1 MGQTLSEPIIEKH
14 TSSGEDEE
22 FAFGVSEMQGWRL
35 TMEDAHAAVL
45 DLNNAPPNGSST
57 SSVSASSP
65 KERTRFFAV
74 YDGHGGQLDRCQFSG
89 DTVHFRL
96 RSTSEYQSGN
106 YLAALKRAFL
116 ATDEDLRSNP
126 DFVNDPSGCT
136 AVAALITPDGKLM
149 VANAGDSRSVL
160 SVNGLAEPMSHDHKP
175 VNRGEND
182 RIVAAGGFVEFGRV
196 NGNLAL
202 SRAIGDFEFKQ
213 NKGLSPEA
221 QVVTAD
227 PDILTHQITEED
239 EFLILACDGI
249 WDVYSNQQV
258 VDRVRRLIGER
269 KTLEQVAEQM
279 IDYCLAPDCEWGGVG
294 CDNMTFMVVAILG
307 GKTKEEWYDKICERL
322 QRGEGYQT
330 PGSFP
335 QPYARGPRGEML
347 SNMNQGGAGGG
358 SLSNGSDDDGPVPP
372 AYNNQES
379 TENENSNDASKGP
392 SAGSLFSLAPVSI
405 IEALSRV
412 SNGNTFDPTNSDQQP
427 STDSSSIDNSTSNSK
442 TESTPAPP
450 ESANSTLSHT
460 DDKSSSDVV

>member
-1 MGQTLSEPIIEKH
+1 MGQTLSEPVITKH
-14 TSSGEDEE
+14 TGSGEDED

-45 DLNNAPPNGSST
+45 DLNHAPPNSST
-57 SSVSASSP
+57 NSSAPTEPS

-74 YDGHGGQLDRCQFSG
+74 YDGHGGAAVAKFSG

-96 RSTSEYQSGN
+96 RSTPEYQSGD
-106 YLAALKRAFL
+106 YQAALKRAFL

-126 DFVNDPSGCT
+126 EFLNDPSGCT
-136 AVAALITPDGKLM
+136 AVAALITPDGKIL

-160 SVNGLAEPMSHDHKP
+160 CVNGVAEPMSHDHKP
-175 VNRGEND
+175 VNRGENN

-213 NKGLSPEA
+213 NKNLSPEA
-221 QVVTAD
+221 QVVTAN
-227 PDILTHQITEED
+227 PDILVHQITAED

-258 VDRVRRLIGER
+258 VDRVRRLLGER

-307 GKTKEEWYDKICERL
+307 GKTKEQWYDMISERL
-322 QRGEGYQT
+322 ERGEGYQT
-330 PGSFP
+330 PSTFP

-347 SNMNQGGAGGG
+347 MNNLNQGSLTNGEDEATPPSYQNSENPADGG
-358 SLSNGSDDDGPVPP
+358 SPP
-372 AYNNQES
+372 GNN
-379 TENENSNDASKGP
+379 AP

-412 SNGNTFDPTNSDQQP
+412 SNVNSYDPTSQSEQPTSDSSDST
-427 STDSSSIDNSTSNSK
+427 STDK
-442 TESTPAPP
+442 PESTTTTDAPD
-450 ESANSTLSHT
+450 SSTIDSTTLSHS
-460 DDKSSSDVV
+460 DDPSRPTSDA